1 MILPKKKQFFAG
13 IVSDDPLNYNK
24 NRICKKG
31 AYFMEKKNLTEE
43 ERRTL
48 LEALFDQV
56 IEENLEALKE
66 LAK

>member
-1 MILPKKKQFFAG
+1 MK
-13 IVSDDPLNYNK
+13 
-24 NRICKKG
+24 
-31 AYFMEKKNLTEE
+31 KKNLTEE